1 MLTLSFPH
9 LRDAFD
15 RDELPVKFILRQGRD
30 KARNAAAPKRRK
42 LSAEARKKIA
52 DAQRRRWAK
61 VKAAKKVWRL
71 PTPSERLYIHN
82 GRADSPLL
90 LRWAVLG
97 GDEHG
102 INDA

>member
-1 MLTLSFPH
+1 MAKHSSHIMALAKRGAEARFRELTDELEMLTLSFPH

-61 VKAAKKVWRL
+61 VKAAKK
-71 PTPSERLYIHN
+71 
-82 GRADSPLL
+82 A
-90 LRWAVLG
+90 
-97 GDEHG
+97 
-102 INDA
+102 